1 MPFGRFLAQD
11 AGNGRIDFPTFFLK
25 GSKMKTKLLIGV
37 LIGSALLLAQIAVVG
52 TAALTNEPIPGVD
65 IIVKKNPGGIMVRTQ
80 SDASGRFQLGTL
92 SEGRYSV
99 DFDSASLGKA
109 ISKIDP
115 ESKGPDHTI
124 LVVIQLDSPA
134 DQPGKPVVSSRQTV
148 RRGPAG
154 QDVSVTF
161 TIPDDPAAGKQKH
174 SYKGQVTL
182 VR

>member
-1 MPFGRFLAQD
+1 
-11 AGNGRIDFPTFFLK
+11 
-25 GSKMKTKLLIGV
+25 MKTKFLIGILV
-37 LIGSALLLAQIAVVG
+37 GAALLLAQTAVVG
-52 TAALTNEPIPGVD
+52 TAALMNNPIPGID
-65 IIVKKNPGGIMVRTQ
+65 IIVKKRPGNIMVHTQ
-80 SDASGRFQLGTL
+80 SDTSGRFQLGIL

-148 RRGPAG
+148 RRGVAG

-161 TIPDDPAAGKQKH
+161 TIPDDPAAGKRNH
-174 SYKGQVTL
+174 SYIGIVTL

>member
-1 MPFGRFLAQD
+1 
-11 AGNGRIDFPTFFLK
+11 
-25 GSKMKTKLLIGV
+25 MKTKFLIGI

-52 TAALTNEPIPGVD
+52 TAALIDEPIPGVD
-65 IIVKKNPGGIMVRTQ
+65 IIVKKNPGSGIMVRTQ
-80 SDASGRFQLGTL
+80 SDTSGRFQLGTL